1 MAIGV
6 VSNELSPNKTSTEQ
20 LNGGIS
26 GCRVGGSSTR
36 SPGSSSSSGSGSGNE
51 NNAMGSDGSGN
62 GGKLDTAAV
71 SMSGKIII
79 NENIKLTNCADNCNA
94 NDLQLNNG
102 SSSSIG
108 GGEMIGSQMPLKL
121 SPDKIDRNRND
132 DVVIERSISTNEIG
146 KF

>member
-6 VSNELSPNKTSTEQ
+6 VINEVSPNKTSAER

-36 SPGSSSSSGSGSGNE
+36 SPGSSSSSGSVSGNE
-51 NNAMGSDGSGN
+51 NIALGSDGSCSGE
-62 GGKLDTAAV
+62 KLKTATV
-71 SMSGKIII
+71 
-79 NENIKLTNCADNCNA
+79 NENIKLINCADNCNA

-102 SSSSIG
+102 SSSSIS
-108 GGEMIGSQMPLKL
+108 GGELISRQVPLNL
-121 SPDKIDRNRND
+121 SPDKVDRNRND

-146 KF
+146 KFSNL